1 MIDPA
6 EPTVRTF
13 TEKRESTFTLSQ
25 PLEITGR
32 KLSPRPRYSSCR
44 ISVNLNLHV
53 NSILFTTSIWQAQ
66 RRRPI
71 VTSDTDIFST
81 SKRHLRPSKY
91 VAYIAN
97 RYRSIPLSY
106 ISIVSNSIP
115 SAKTNHYATP
125 SKVITARVLNR
136 GNSIVSEMRSSNSIR
151 NRLRTDS
158 KLGRLELF
166 SNDLFSNANS
176 CNSRLKTNHCVTK
189 TEVIFTLTSNRH
201 NGFQASSNRFRVREF
216 RTGLS
221 VAIPSSRSKTY
232 RYAITSKVIILA
244 TLFTSNRKKLFDFF

>member
-1 MIDPA
+1 MWIPSCLQQVSGKLNGGDRSSRV
-6 EPTVRTF
+6 TQIF
-13 TEKRESTFTLSQ
+13 SQ
-25 PLEITGR
+25 PLKGTYGQANTSHISRTGIAR
-32 KLSPRPRYSSCR
+32 S
-44 ISVNLNLHV
+44 
-53 NSILFTTSIWQAQ
+53 LF
-66 RRRPI
+66 
-71 VTSDTDIFST
+71 
-81 SKRHLRPSKY
+81 L
-91 VAYIAN
+91 
-97 RYRSIPLSY
+97 
-106 ISIVSNSIP
+106 IVSNSIP

>member
-1 MIDPA
+1 MWIPSCLQQVSGKLNGGDRSSRV
-6 EPTVRTF
+6 TQIF
-13 TEKRESTFTLSQ
+13 SQ
-25 PLEITGR
+25 PLKGTYGQANTSHISRTGIAR
-32 KLSPRPRYSSCR
+32 S
-44 ISVNLNLHV
+44 
-53 NSILFTTSIWQAQ
+53 LFPTA
-66 RRRPI
+66 
-71 VTSDTDIFST
+71 
-81 SKRHLRPSKY
+81 
-91 VAYIAN
+91 
-97 RYRSIPLSY
+97 
-106 ISIVSNSIP
+106 SNSTP
-115 SAKTNHYATP
+115 SAKTNRCA
-125 SKVITARVLNR
+125 SKVIIAWVLNR
-136 GNSIVSEMRSSNSIR
+136 GNSIVSEVRSSNSIR

-189 TEVIFTLTSNRH
+189 TEVILTLTSNWH

-232 RYAITSKVIILA
+232 RYAIASQVIILT